1 MELIPSYKVHDS
13 LIGLC
18 IEKILRYR
26 ALVEDYTK
34 IDYDDGGYMYFFED
48 GKSPLIQGK
57 RVYEIYITRGI
68 DSREWHIE
76 EIWAYDS
83 TWNDNPIYAPKE
95 AWRSILSGLI
105 EALDLD
111 IQLKEK
117 KFNIFPAKVYE

>member
-1 MELIPSYKVHDS
+1 MELIPSYEVHDS

-34 IDYDDGGYMYFFED
+34 NDYDDGGYMYFFED
-48 GKSPLIQGK
+48 GKYPLIQGK
-57 RVYEIYITRGI
+57 RVYEIYIVRGI

-76 EIWAYDS
+76 EIWAQDS
-83 TWNDNPIYAPKE
+83 DWNDNPIYAPKE
-95 AWRSILSGLI
+95 EWRSILSGLI
-105 EALDLD
+105 KALDYD

-117 KFNIFPAKVYE
+117 KFNIFPAKEYE